1 MKERFLLI
9 LSTSGGA
16 GHIRAAQALHQ
27 AVRSSKLPIRSEH
40 FDCLDFTSRL
50 FKQLYS
56 QSYLA
61 MVNRMPE
68 LWGYFY
74 TQTEKKPYAKKGL
87 LKIFDHFNYQRYLN
101 ALRSK
106 RPDAI
111 LCTHFLPYVS
121 ISQRLHHTTMN
132 APIFAV
138 TTDFDVHQL
147 WVNPV
152 VTRYYVHHE
161 ESAWQLTAKGV
172 QERKIAVK
180 GIPVLR
186 EFGQQRG
193 AKASR
198 QILGIP
204 GERFTVLVLSGGFGV
219 GRIEPLVDHVASTL
233 ADYSRRRFNLLVVCG
248 KNDRVRSH
256 LEKKKFPPNIETR
269 IFGYVTNVHDLMAA
283 ADILISKSG
292 GLTSAEAMSKHVPMI
307 IVDPIPGQETRNA
320 EMIVENGAGFL
331 ALDLPNVSYKLRRA
345 IENPALL
352 RRARAGTC
360 ELAKP
365 HAAMDIV
372 HDVYAFLE
380 RHR

>member
-1 MKERFLLI
+1 MKERFFLI
-9 LSTSGGA
+9 LSISGGA

-61 MVNRMPE
+61 MVNRIPE

-121 ISQRLHHTTMN
+121 ISERLHHTTMN

-269 IFGYVTNVHDLMAA
+269 VFGYVTNVHDLMAA

-292 GLTSAEAMSKHVPMI
+292 GLTSAEAMSKHLPMI

-320 EMIVENGAGFL
+320 EMIVESGAGFL